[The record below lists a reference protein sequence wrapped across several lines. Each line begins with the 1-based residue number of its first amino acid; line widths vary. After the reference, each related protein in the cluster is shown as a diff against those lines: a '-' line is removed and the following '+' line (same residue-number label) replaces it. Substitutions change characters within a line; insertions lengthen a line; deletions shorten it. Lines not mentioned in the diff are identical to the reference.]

1 MVESVGIIFEAGVF
15 GNGITGMGR
24 ILRTAT
30 SLVYC

>member
-1 MVESVGIIFEAGVF
+1 MGIIFEAGNF
-15 GNGITGMGR
+15 GNGIIGMGR